1 MSDLIVK
8 IPDSLYK
15 QVAELGERESIS
27 LNQMVAIAFSAQVS
41 PWMTQDYV
49 VEPAKQGNWEQFK
62 QVLSKVPL
70 VPPEEVVVRF
80 LKWRS
85 QIYPSS
91 DQIVPP
97 LQMVVFYKIFLNSAP
112 KI

>member
-70 VPPEEVVVRF
+70 VPPEEVVE
-80 LKWRS
+80 
-85 QIYPSS
+85 I
-91 DQIVPP
+91 
-97 LQMVVFYKIFLNSAP
+97 
-112 KI
+112 

>member
-49 VEPAKQGNWEQFK
+49 VEPAKRGNWEQFK

>member
-1 MSDLIVK
+1 M
-8 IPDSLYK
+8 
-15 QVAELGERESIS
+15 AERDNIS
-27 LNQMVAIAFSAQVS
+27 LDQWVAIAFSAQVS

-49 VEPAKQGNWEQFK
+49 VEPAKRGNWEQFK

-85 QIYPSS
+85 LHCQLEMRSLVS
-91 DQIVPP
+91 P
-97 LQMVVFYKIFLNSAP
+97 LQNCYNRQGKPI
-112 KI
+112 

>member
-1 MSDLIVK
+1 MSDLTVK

-15 QVAELGERESIS
+15 QVTKFAERDNIS
-27 LNQMVAIAFSAQVS
+27 LDPLAAIAFSAQVS

-49 VEPAKQGNWEQFK
+49 VEPAKRGNWEQFK

-85 QIYPSS
+85 LHCQLEMRSQLSRIPNCYNRQGKP
-91 DQIVPP
+91 I
-97 LQMVVFYKIFLNSAP
+97 
-112 KI
+112 

>member
-8 IPDSLYK
+8 IPDSLYQ
-15 QVAELGERESIS
+15 QVAELAARESIS
-27 LNQMVAIAFSAQVS
+27 VDQWVAIAFSAQVS

-49 VEPAKQGNWEQFK
+49 VEPAKRGNWEQFK

-85 QIYPSS
+85 LHCQLEMRSQLSRIPNCYNRQGKP
-91 DQIVPP
+91 I
-97 LQMVVFYKIFLNSAP
+97 
-112 KI
+112 